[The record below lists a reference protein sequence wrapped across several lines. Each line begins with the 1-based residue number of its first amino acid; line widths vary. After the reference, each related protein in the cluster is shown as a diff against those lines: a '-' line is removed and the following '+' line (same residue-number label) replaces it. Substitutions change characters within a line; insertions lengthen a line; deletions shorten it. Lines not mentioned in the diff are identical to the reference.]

1 MLVLARMGAVI
12 VPPMPAFYNRPVG
25 LSDIVDHTIARV
37 LDQFGLDNDLTTRWE
52 GPSTARTAE
61 KEHTA

>member
-1 MLVLARMGAVI
+1 
-12 VPPMPAFYNRPVG
+12 MPAFYNRPVG